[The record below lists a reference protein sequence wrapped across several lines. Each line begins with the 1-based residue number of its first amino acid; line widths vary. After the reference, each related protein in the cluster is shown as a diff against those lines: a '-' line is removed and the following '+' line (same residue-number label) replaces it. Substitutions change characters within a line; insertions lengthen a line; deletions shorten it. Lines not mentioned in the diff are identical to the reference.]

1 MHTTR
6 TASAS
11 HGDFIKSYLLTLFR
25 NRVYVLRPSRRAAST
40 GDAGSKGRP
49 AANNAA
55 RIPSAT
61 GASQLAGWSAGRR
74 SVSVTGL
81 RTPEI
86 IARARL
92 GAGLA
97 SPLEWASQT
106 HSGKARCHRSD
117 RKERQGVSQTP
128 GASRRSIP
136 FRERKRERRCP
147 RRDKQPGRG
156 ALATFLLALGSWR
169 HPRNDAALFVKFYP
183 ARNRCDDSIR
193 SRVRRNRRINRA
205 PRIAHPIWAKMPQAC
220 PHDAKLTH
228 KHYCQGRSSISQQR
242 DAGTSR

>member
-1 MHTTR
+1 MASSSATAHRNACEARPTTMHTTR

-136 FRERKRERRCP
+136 FSGKEKGAAVPTP
-147 RRDKQPGRG
+147 RQTTGPRSVGYF
-156 ALATFLLALGSWR
+156 LARAS
-169 HPRNDAALFVKFYP
+169 PR
-183 ARNRCDDSIR
+183 
-193 SRVRRNRRINRA
+193 
-205 PRIAHPIWAKMPQAC
+205 
-220 PHDAKLTH
+220 
-228 KHYCQGRSSISQQR
+228 
-242 DAGTSR
+242 